1 MTKNGIVFII
11 LIASVISIML
21 IAVFGT
27 LPEGTSDI
35 TIETIEFVDHDGLN
49 EDGEKVK
56 DVKGII
62 TENET
67 SIMIRYQYSPH
78 EADGQIVITVSDPN
92 VSIQHD
98 LFAKEIYL
106 YYSAAAIQN
115 ELTVT
120 VTIKDQRTSKQDMMI
135 LLFKTPDIII
145 VPDL

>member
-27 LPEGTSDI
+27 LPEGTSDL
-35 TIETIEFVDHDGLN
+35 TIETIEFIDHDGLN

-62 TENET
+62 NEQDT
-67 SIMIRYQYSPH
+67 SIMIHYDYTPA
-78 EADGQIVITVSDPN
+78 EASAQIVITVSDPS
-92 VSIQHD
+92 VLIQHD
-98 LFAKEIYL
+98 PFAKEIYL
-106 YYSAAAIQN
+106 YYSALAIQN
-115 ELTVT
+115 EITITL
-120 VTIKDQRTSKQDMMI
+120 TIKDHRTSKQDIMI